1 MKMVKSVWKKHIT
14 SPHHG
19 VILIIVNI
27 YAAHKPGNRKVRLL
41 TWQQHEWKRQT
52 GSALSARHTHLPVS
66 KEEEDVRS
74 QPGLLYSRACR
85 YAAKPL
91 YLPSSFFL
99 YFLFLVTHDLNAFP

>member
-1 MKMVKSVWKKHIT
+1 MTATRVEE
-14 SPHHG
+14 
-19 VILIIVNI
+19 
-27 YAAHKPGNRKVRLL
+27 ADRKCPVL
-41 TWQQHEWKRQT
+41 
-52 GSALSARHTHLPVS
+52 HTHLPVS